1 MGSGEFKSSEVR
13 TRGIVL
19 VAALSGLQSILR
31 LVFFYLGM
39 TGVELL
45 EVEIA
50 SSAQQMIN
58 IMFLFIG
65 VIGLITA
72 FGLYQ
77 MKSWGYWGTILLSV
91 LTIAFDIWGL
101 TIQSTA
107 AMGLILPVIFI
118 IYLLRRRSRLQEMMH

>member
-31 LVFFYLGM
+31 LVFFYLAM
-39 TGVELL
+39 TGTELL

-77 MKSWGYWGTILLSV
+77 MRSWGYWGTIILSV

-118 IYLLRRRSRLQEMMH
+118 IYLLRQRSRLQEMMH

>member
-19 VAALSGLQSILR
+19 VTALSGLQSILR
-31 LVFFYLGM
+31 LVFFYLAM
-39 TGVELL
+39 TGAELL

-77 MKSWGYWGTILLSV
+77 MKRWGYWGTILLSV

-107 AMGLILPVIFI
+107 TKMME
-118 IYLLRRRSRLQEMMH
+118 SR

>member
-1 MGSGEFKSSEVR
+1 MGSEEFKSSEVR

-19 VAALSGLQSILR
+19 VSALSGIQSILR

-39 TGVELL
+39 TGAELL

-50 SSAQQMIN
+50 SSAQQMTN

-65 VIGLITA
+65 VIGLISA

-77 MKSWGYWGTILLSV
+77 MRSWGYWGTIILSV
-91 LTIAFDIWGL
+91 LTIAFDILGL

-118 IYLLRRRSRLQEMMH
+118 IYLLLQRSRLQEMMH

>member
-19 VAALSGLQSILR
+19 VSALSGLQSILR
-31 LVFFYLGM
+31 LVFFYLAM
-39 TGVELL
+39 TGAELL

-65 VIGLITA
+65 VVGLITA
-72 FGLYQ
+72 FGLYR
-77 MKSWGYWGTILLSV
+77 MRSWGYWGTILLSV

-118 IYLLRRRSRLQEMMH
+118 IYLLSRRSRLQEMMH

>member
-19 VAALSGLQSILR
+19 VAALSGIQSILR

-39 TGVELL
+39 TGAELL

-118 IYLLRRRSRLQEMMH
+118 IYLLLQRSRCRR

>member
-1 MGSGEFKSSEVR
+1 MV
-13 TRGIVL
+13 VL
-19 VAALSGLQSILR
+19 SVLQSILR
-31 LVFFYLGM
+31 LVFFYLGI
-39 TGVELL
+39 TGAELV

-50 SSAQQMIN
+50 SSTQQIIN

-77 MKSWGYWGTILLSV
+77 MKSWGYWGTILLSILIIV
-91 LTIAFDIWGL
+91 FDIWGL

-107 AMGLILPVIFI
+107 AMGLILPVIFT
-118 IYLLRRRSRLQEMMH
+118 IYLLRFRSRFKEVMQ

>member
-19 VAALSGLQSILR
+19 VSALSGLQSILR
-31 LVFFYLGM
+31 LVFFYLAM
-39 TGVELL
+39 TGAELL

-65 VIGLITA
+65 VVGLITS
-72 FGLYQ
+72 FGLYR
-77 MKSWGYWGTILLSV
+77 MRSWGYWGTILLSV

-118 IYLLRRRSRLQEMMH
+118 IYLLSRRSRLQEMMH

>member
-19 VAALSGLQSILR
+19 VSALSGLQSILR
-31 LVFFYLGM
+31 LVFFYLAM
-39 TGVELL
+39 TGTELL

-77 MKSWGYWGTILLSV
+77 MRSWGYWGTIILSV

-118 IYLLRRRSRLQEMMH
+118 IYLLRQRSRLQEMMH

>member
-13 TRGIVL
+13 TRGVVL
-19 VAALSGLQSILR
+19 VSALSGLQSILR
-31 LVFFYLGM
+31 LVFFYLAM
-39 TGVELL
+39 TGAELL

-65 VIGLITA
+65 VVGLITA
-72 FGLYQ
+72 FGLYR
-77 MKSWGYWGTILLSV
+77 MRSWGYWGTILLSV

-118 IYLLRRRSRLQEMMH
+118 IYLLSRRSRLQEMMH

>member
-1 MGSGEFKSSEVR
+1 
-13 TRGIVL
+13 
-19 VAALSGLQSILR
+19 
-31 LVFFYLGM
+31 M
-39 TGVELL
+39 TGAELL

-65 VIGLITA
+65 VVGLITA
-72 FGLYQ
+72 FGLYR
-77 MKSWGYWGTILLSV
+77 MRSWGYWGTILLSV

-118 IYLLRRRSRLQEMMH
+118 IYLLSRRSRLQEMMH

>member
-19 VAALSGLQSILR
+19 VAALSGIQSILR

-39 TGVELL
+39 TGAELL

-58 IMFLFIG
+58 IMFLLIG
-65 VIGLITA
+65 VVGLITA
-72 FGLYQ
+72 FGLYR
-77 MKSWGYWGTILLSV
+77 MRSWGYWGTILLSV

-118 IYLLRRRSRLQEMMH
+118 IYLLRQRSRCRR